1 MTFIQ
6 YFYWH
11 YMIAP
16 SGILRVLNNYLIST
30 WHRFLIT
37 RHLATLFSAWHRVMP
52 SQLPEEQTF
61 GSKLINGVVDFYI
74 RIVAAVIRL
83 AIIITG
89 LIYELILSAAFF
101 ALLIIWVLWPLVLIF
116 SIVQGFSLL

>member
-16 SGILRVLNNYLIST
+16 SRILGVLKNYMIGT

-61 GSKLINGVVDFYI
+61 GSKIINGVVDFYI

-101 ALLIIWVLWPLVLIF
+101 AFLIIWVFWPLVLIF
-116 SIVQGFSLL
+116 LIVQGFSLL